1 MFKEIRELLGFGR
14 IYLDFASG
22 TPVDIEVEKVI
33 TNIEKD
39 FFANPSAI
47 HHEGRTAHL
56 MVEEARKSVA
66 RSLKV
71 HGDEIIFTSG
81 ATESNN
87 LCIGGVLG
95 GEAEA
100 EVITTKVEH
109 SAILAPLKKFSSKIS
124 FISLNESGYIDIESF
139 KKLLNPNI
147 KLVSVSLINSETGI
161 VAPTREMFTIIK
173 RYKESL
179 NRGELDYPFF
189 HIDGSQAPLVVS
201 VERDDI
207 KADLLTLDSG
217 KIYGP
222 KGVGVLSVKRGIVL
236 KPIILGGGQEG
247 GRRAGTEN
255 LPGYFGFS
263 KALEKCVEDRQ
274 KFVEKCKELRGVFIK
289 ELIKNKIRY
298 ESYFE
303 DGAEHILNICF
314 PEMRS
319 DSEYAVM
326 RLSELGV
333 SSSSTSACVSLSGSN
348 TSKVLSEI
356 EKTKNCASKSIRFSF
371 GRTTTNLQ
379 IKKAVQ
385 ALKRVTITN

>member
-22 TPVDIEVEKVI
+22 TPVDVEVEKVVV
-33 TNIEKD
+33 NLEKD

-87 LCIGGVLG
+87 LCIGGILG
-95 GEAEA
+95 GDTEA

-124 FISLNESGYIDIESF
+124 FISLNESGDIDVESF

-161 VAPTREMFTIIK
+161 VAPTREMSTIIK

-201 VERDDI
+201 VER
-207 KADLLTLDSG
+207 G
-217 KIYGP
+217 
-222 KGVGVLSVKRGIVL
+222 RL
-236 KPIILGGGQEG
+236 K
-247 GRRAGTEN
+247 N
-255 LPGYFGFS
+255 S
-263 KALEKCVEDRQ
+263 
-274 KFVEKCKELRGVFIK
+274 
-289 ELIKNKIRY
+289 
-298 ESYFE
+298 
-303 DGAEHILNICF
+303 
-314 PEMRS
+314 
-319 DSEYAVM
+319 
-326 RLSELGV
+326 
-333 SSSSTSACVSLSGSN
+333 
-348 TSKVLSEI
+348 
-356 EKTKNCASKSIRFSF
+356 
-371 GRTTTNLQ
+371 
-379 IKKAVQ
+379 
-385 ALKRVTITN
+385 